1 MVRVPVFLCI
11 DLEPD
16 ERHVQVPH
24 AESLR
29 GIEAI
34 FEHLE
39 GLRPR
44 LAAASGEQVRF
55 LWFLRCDPQIAA
67 VYGSADHLLTRYAET
82 FERLVAAGDG
92 LGLHVHP
99 WRREEGS
106 ERWIADYGN
115 PAWIEECIEMAFAAY
130 RAQFGAACELHR
142 FGDRWLGTEVIP
154 LLERLGVRFDLTV
167 EPGARGTR
175 SLAPGDVTTGS
186 IPDYTRAP
194 REPYRPSRSDFCLP
208 DPAAGPGLWIVPLS
222 AGDPSSALPLSWRI
236 GRRVRFPFRPAHR
249 PLQMFREWNSPKAFW
264 DMVQRHVESLE
275 RPYLAFAIRSGD
287 PEAPDERRVRA
298 ILDHLP
304 EHRIASR
311 LRLTDPE
318 HGLRLLGYEL
328 HPRRESAGPFPSY

>member
-1 MVRVPVFLCI
+1 MNRVPVFLCV

-29 GIEAI
+29 GIDAI

-67 VYGSADHLLTRYAET
+67 VYGSADHLLTRYTET
-82 FERLVAAGDG
+82 FERVLAAGDR

-99 WRREEGS
+99 WRRDEDS
-106 ERWIADYGN
+106 QRWVADYGN
-115 PAWIEECIEMAFAAY
+115 PAWIEECVEMAFEAY

-175 SLAPGDVTTGS
+175 SLAPGEVTTGS

-194 REPYRPSRSDFCLP
+194 RAPYRPSRSDFRR
-208 DPAAGPGLWIVPLS
+208 PAYGAAAEPGLWIVPLS
-222 AGDPSSALPLSWRI
+222 AADPAAASPLSYRI

-249 PLQMFREWNSPKAFW
+249 PLQMFRHWPSPQAYW
-264 DMVQRHVESLE
+264 DLVQRYTESLE
-275 RPYLAFAIRSGD
+275 RPYLAVAIRSGD
-287 PEAPDERRVRA
+287 PEAADERQVRA

-304 EHRIASR
+304 EHGLVSR
-311 LRLTDPE
+311 LRFTDPE
-318 HGLRLLGYEL
+318 DGLRLMGYEVG
-328 HPRRESAGPFPSY
+328 AT